1 MQTKQ
6 IRWWL
11 LVLATCASAASA
23 VAEDNLD
30 TWIAQAWKSNPE
42 IAAAREKWNGA
53 RERIARARAI
63 DDPMVGADFERSDTT
78 HFDTFTDIEWMVS
91 QKVPW
96 LGKLGARS
104 NAAALEA
111 QAVGFRYLEAGRDV
125 IARVRIAY
133 WNLWLTRRQIEV
145 SRSNQTLLEQVESVA
160 RARYEAGSGTQADV
174 LRAQVERARLKNELI
189 SLEQEAVVAQASLN
203 RLLNE
208 PLTTPRVADKPIP
221 LPPLTR
227 SLEELQEAARQY
239 CCVLMAAQRQLEAK
253 EAAVKVAKLEYAPD
267 IEFRVE
273 ARQLNG
279 KNGIQEY
286 DTGVFLNFP
295 WLWQGKYR
303 AGVREARAGVHA
315 AQAEFDNELSMTLLD
330 IKEDYTK
337 SEAGMRLV
345 EQYEKTILPQAQ
357 LLVES
362 TRASY
367 EAGKATFLEWMDALR
382 GQREFQIEA
391 DRARAQYGKDFARLE
406 QNIEPWTP
414 REIATGLVSADMK

>member
-1 MQTKQ
+1 MKTKP
-6 IRWWL
+6 WGLWL
-11 LVLATCASAASA
+11 LVLAASSGA

-30 TWIAQAWKSNPE
+30 VWIARAWKSNPE
-42 IAAAREKWNGA
+42 IAAARERWNGA
-53 RERIARARAI
+53 REKIARARAI
-63 DDPMVGADFERSDTT
+63 DDPVVGADFERSDTT
-78 HFDTFTDIEWMVS
+78 HLDTFTDIEWMVS

-96 LGKLGARS
+96 LGKLGARA
-104 NAAALEA
+104 NAAAIEA
-111 QAVGFRYLEAGRDV
+111 QAVGFRYLEAGRNV
-125 IARVRIAY
+125 IARIRIAY
-133 WNLWLTRRQIEV
+133 WDLWLTRRKIV
-145 SRSNQTLLEQVESVA
+145 MTRSNQTLLEQVESVA
-160 RARYEAGSGTQADV
+160 RARHEAGTGTQADV
-174 LRAQVERARLKNELI
+174 LRAQVEQARLKNELI
-189 SLEQEAVVAQASLN
+189 SLEQEAVVAQAALN

-208 PLTTPRVADKPIP
+208 PLTTPRVADEPIP

-227 SLEELQEAARQY
+227 SFEELQQEARKY
-239 CCVLMAAQRQLEAK
+239 CCVLMAAQRELEAK

-267 IEFRVE
+267 IELRVE
-273 ARQLNG
+273 ARQFNG

-315 AQAEFDNELSMTLLD
+315 AQAEIDNELSMTLLD
-330 IKEDYTK
+330 IKEYDTK

-345 EQYEKTILPQAQ
+345 EQYERAILPQAQ

-382 GQREFQIEA
+382 AQRDYQIEA